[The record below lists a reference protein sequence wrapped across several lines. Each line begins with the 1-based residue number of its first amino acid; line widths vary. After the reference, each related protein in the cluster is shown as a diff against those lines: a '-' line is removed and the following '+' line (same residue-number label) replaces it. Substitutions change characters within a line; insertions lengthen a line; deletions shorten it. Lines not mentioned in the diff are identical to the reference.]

1 LAGPHRLNLA
11 ICRLK
16 KLFKLQ
22 SHVSGFFTFKL
33 YKMKK
38 LLLLIPAL
46 FLGIFLMA
54 QPPEGDANAGMV
66 FGKKTTADG
75 AIPVSE
81 LPAKLK
87 GAEPASVKVTGK
99 VKEVCKAEGCW
110 LKMETA
116 DGAMMIKMK
125 DHAFL
130 VPLSMNGKT
139 IVVDGIATLKETSV
153 EMQRHYAEDAG
164 KTKEEIAAI
173 KEPKKEITMQ
183 AKGILVL

>member
-1 LAGPHRLNLA
+1 
-11 ICRLK
+11 
-16 KLFKLQ
+16 
-22 SHVSGFFTFKL
+22 
-33 YKMKK
+33 MKK
-38 LLLLIPAL
+38 ISLLVPALLLG
-46 FLGIFLMA
+46 FVLMA
-54 QPPEGDANAGMV
+54 QPPKGDANAGMV
-66 FGKKTTADG
+66 FGKKTTAEG
-75 AIPVSE
+75 AIPVAE
-81 LPAKLK
+81 LPAKLQGK
-87 GAEPASVKVTGK
+87 ETVEVKVSGK

-125 DHAFL
+125 DHSFL

-153 EMQRHYAEDAG
+153 EMQKHYAEDAG
-164 KTKEEIAAI
+164 KSKEEIAAI

>member
-1 LAGPHRLNLA
+1 
-11 ICRLK
+11 
-16 KLFKLQ
+16 
-22 SHVSGFFTFKL
+22 
-33 YKMKK
+33 MKK
-38 LLLLIPAL
+38 ILLLIPAL
-46 FLGIFLMA
+46 FLGIILMA
-54 QPPEGDANAGMV
+54 QPPEGDANTGMV

-81 LPAKLK
+81 LASKLK
-87 GAEPASVKVTGK
+87 EKESLELKVSGK

-110 LKMETA
+110 LKMETT

-153 EMQRHYAEDAG
+153 EMLRHYAEDAG
-164 KTKEEIAAI
+164 KSKEEIAAI

>member
-1 LAGPHRLNLA
+1 
-11 ICRLK
+11 
-16 KLFKLQ
+16 
-22 SHVSGFFTFKL
+22 
-33 YKMKK
+33 MKK
-38 LLLLIPAL
+38 ILLLAPAL
-46 FLGIFLMA
+46 LFGFIVMA
-54 QPPEGDANAGMV
+54 QPPEGDANSGMV
-66 FGKKTTADG
+66 FGKKTTANG
-75 AIPVSE
+75 AIPVAE
-81 LPAKLK
+81 LPAKLNGK
-87 GAEPASVKVTGK
+87 ESVEIKVSGK

-116 DGAMMIKMK
+116 EGAMMIKMK

-153 EMQRHYAEDAG
+153 EMLKHYAEDAG
-164 KTKEEIAAI
+164 KSKEEIAAI

>member
-1 LAGPHRLNLA
+1 
-11 ICRLK
+11 
-16 KLFKLQ
+16 
-22 SHVSGFFTFKL
+22 
-33 YKMKK
+33 MKK

-46 FLGIFLMA
+46 LLGFLLMA
-54 QPPEGDANAGMV
+54 QPPEGDANTGMI
-66 FGKKTTADG
+66 FGEKTNADG

-81 LPAKLK
+81 LPGKLK
-87 GAEPASVKVTGK
+87 GSKPADVKVTGK

-125 DHAFL
+125 DHKFL

-139 IVVDGIATLKETSV
+139 IVVDGTATLKETSV
-153 EMQRHYAEDAG
+153 DMLKHYAEDAG
-164 KTKEEIAAI
+164 KSKAEIDAI
-173 KEPKKEITMQ
+173 TQPKKEITMQ